1 MSKLIFTALTIA
13 VPGSFTVG
21 ALGKN
26 VAKLRICELV
36 DASLDITKNSGSDD
50 EFSTVLDLKSC
61 SDRQELGNTKFH
73 VTKMQK

>member
-1 MSKLIFTALTIA
+1 MGAMSKLIFTALTIAVA

-50 EFSTVLDLKSC
+50 EFSTALDLKSC
-61 SDRQELGNTKFH
+61 SDKQDL
-73 VTKMQK
+73 

>member
-1 MSKLIFTALTIA
+1 MGAMSNLIFTALTIAVA

-36 DASLDITKNSGSDD
+36 DASLDVTKNSGSDD

-61 SDRQELGNTKFH
+61 SDKQDL
-73 VTKMQK
+73 

>member
-1 MSKLIFTALTIA
+1 MGAMSNLIFTALTIAVA

-36 DASLDITKNSGSDD
+36 DASPGRHKKQRI
-50 EFSTVLDLKSC
+50 
-61 SDRQELGNTKFH
+61 
-73 VTKMQK
+73 